1 MSETTNIPE
10 AIERLK
16 LSQSAYQNQE
26 TREREDLEF
35 QIPEKQWTPESQ
47 KERQGTTVNGIEIG
61 PRPRLSISKLDQ
73 PIQLVVNQQ
82 RTADLGVKIHPV
94 SPDANVETARML
106 QELYRAI
113 ERDSRANIARGWAFE
128 RAVKA
133 GRGFYRVNTVYADD
147 GHDPF
152 DQKITIERILH
163 QDNVFLDPSAQMP
176 DWSDGEF
183 AFCGRWVPID
193 RYKREYPKSA
203 LSAYG
208 EDSLMA
214 LQQEIPEWVTYGSGK
229 QNAVLV
235 AEYFRKTYT
244 QKTWVELDDGG
255 YARLDQMP
263 DGAVIK
269 KGGRRRTEDVPTVV
283 WSVINGIE
291 EVSEVQTWNG
301 RYIPII
307 PVIGRE
313 LQPFDSDR
321 YFVGMIGPAK
331 DGQRLYNYA
340 ATNAVEIGSL
350 EPRAPW
356 LMYEGQDEGNTEMW
370 KQANTR
376 NFPYLKV
383 AKVMVGGAPAP
394 LPTRVPIDGSRLS
407 VSMQLLQQADQYI
420 QATTSTFDPSLG
432 RGGSDRSGRAV
443 MALQQQSDA
452 GTSQYLGNLASV
464 SMTYEAKV
472 ILDLIPAVYDRPG
485 RVVQLIN
492 GEDGQSSAL
501 VNMPFFIDRETQRPR
516 PLPPGEMPPPEMSG
530 IPMGGTPQGMPPGM
544 PPMGGIPPMGP
555 PLGGPPQMGMP
566 PGGMPISA
574 MGPVGPP
581 VQMPPQT
588 PKEQFY
594 NLKAGVYGVAVTVG
608 RSFQTR
614 LDEGATDM
622 GHLLQ
627 GNPALLPL
635 IGPLYFK
642 YRDFPGSEEIAEL
655 LKKERAHMM
664 PWLEGDDGVNEE
676 ALMAQIQQLGEQG
689 QQLQAELA
697 KASEF
702 IKTDQAKWAAEAAM
716 AQGKAE
722 VQVHLQSMRDQTAIE
737 VERIRSMTKGA
748 ITESKAVQEQIA
760 LDEKQR
766 HATEMAHTHIRSGQR
781 AQAEKAEDEQVL
793 EAMKVEG
800 EVTRDAIRAKIDVE
814 KDRATKEQPE
824 VRIDVDIP
832 VDDDRLR

>member
-1 MSETTNIPE
+1 VSETTNIPE

-35 QIPEKQWTPESQ
+35 QIPDKQWTSESK

-82 RTADLGVKIHPV
+82 RTADMGVKIHPV
-94 SPDANVETARML
+94 SPDAKVETARMI
-106 QELYRAI
+106 QELYRSI

-203 LSAYG
+203 LASYG
-208 EDSLMA
+208 EDALMA
-214 LQQEIPEWVTYGSGK
+214 LQTDIPGWVTYGSGAP
-229 QNAVLV
+229 NAVLV

-244 QKTWVELDDGG
+244 QKTWVELEDGG
-255 YARLDQMP
+255 YARIDEIP
-263 DGAVIK
+263 EGAVVRE
-269 KGGRRRTEDVPTVV
+269 GGRRRTEEVPTVV

-356 LMYEGQDEGNTEMW
+356 LMYEGQDEGNEEMW
-370 KQANTR
+370 SQSNTR

-383 AKVMVGGAPAP
+383 AKVMIGGAPAP

-452 GTSQYLGNLASV
+452 GTSQYLGNLASI

-501 VNMPFFIDRETQRPR
+501 VNMPFFLDPETRRPR
-516 PLPPGEMPPPEMSG
+516 PLPPGGMPPPEMSG
-530 IPMGGTPQGMPPGM
+530 IPPGGTPNGVPSVGPPSVGMPPSGM
-544 PPMGGIPPMGP
+544 
-555 PLGGPPQMGMP
+555 PLGGMGE
-566 PGGMPISA
+566 
-574 MGPVGPP
+574 MGLP
-581 VQMPPQT
+581 VQMPPRT

-594 NLKAGVYGVAVTVG
+594 DLKKGVYGVAVTVG

-622 GHLLQ
+622 GQILQ

-642 YRDFPGSEEIAEL
+642 YRDFPGSQEIAEL

-664 PWLEGDDGVNEE
+664 PWLEEDDGVNEE
-676 ALMAQIQQLGEQG
+676 ALMAQIQQMGEQG
-689 QQLQAELA
+689 KQLQAELQ
-697 KASEF
+697 KATEF
-702 IKTDQAKWAAEAAM
+702 IKTDQVKWAAQASITKM
-716 AQGKAE
+716 KLDAE
-722 VQVHLQSMRDQTAIE
+722 SQMQSMHDNTLIQ
-737 VERIRSMTKGA
+737 VENIRSMTKGA
-748 ITESKAVQEQIA
+748 ITENKAVQDQIA
-760 LDEKQR
+760 LNEKQR
-766 HATEMAHTHIRSGQR
+766 HATEMTHTHIRSGR
-781 AQAEKAEDEQVL
+781 EAQAAKAEDEQIL
-793 EAMKVEG
+793 EVMKVEG

-832 VDDDRLR
+832 GDQDTA